1 MLVELLLLLVLL
13 GLTPHFGPKP
23 ERKSLT
29 VLTITPTPEAQPKTE
44 PVVRQPDHPVK
55 QPSHS
60 QPPAPVTMPT
70 VTAPAPP
77 IVPTPQPTPV
87 PTPPPTP
94 TPAAPAAPRQVYGP
108 PAPGPDPNDSEIVGT
123 APNGEPLYAA
133 AWFREPY
140 PEELSGY
147 LSTARGP
154 GWALIACRTAP
165 EWRVEGCVG
174 LGESPEGSNIERSVL
189 AAAWQFKVRPPRYKG
204 RSLVGSWV
212 RIRITYSERPPG
224 GLGPSRR

>member
-23 ERKSLT
+23 DRKSLT
-29 VLTITPTPEAQPKTE
+29 VLTIRPDPVAHPKSQPVFQKPQRTVTQPT
-44 PVVRQPDHPVK
+44 
-55 QPSHS
+55 HS

-70 VTAPAPP
+70 ATAPPPP
-77 IVPTPQPTPV
+77 IVQTPQPAPV
-87 PTPPPTP
+87 PTPPPTA
-94 TPAAPAAPRQVYGP
+94 TPAAPAAPRMVYGP
-108 PAPGPDPNDSEIVGT
+108 PAPGPDPNDSAIVGT

-140 PEELSGY
+140 PDELRGY
-147 LSTARGP
+147 LSTAQGP

-165 EWRVEGCVG
+165 EWRVEDCVG
-174 LGESPEGSNIERSVL
+174 LGESPEGSNIQRSVL
-189 AAAWQFKVRPPRYKG
+189 AAAWQFKVRPPRHGG

-212 RIRITYSERPPG
+212 RIRITYGERVE